1 MFDAI
6 KKYAV
11 FSGRAARKEYWLFV
25 LLFVISIVISLFL
38 DIALGTFDV
47 GSEIGLF
54 SGLVTLGL
62 VIPAVA
68 VAVRRLHDMNWSG
81 WWYLLAFVPFVSL
94 VLFVG
99 FMFRGTVGPNRF
111 GPDPLAEEASS

>member
-25 LLFVISIVISLFL
+25 LLFLMLYAISLVL
-38 DIALGTFDV
+38 DLIVGTFHAP
-47 GSEIGLF
+47 
-54 SGLVTLGL
+54 SGLGLLNSLVILGL
-62 VIPAVA
+62 VIPAIA
-68 VAVRRLHDMNWSG
+68 TTVRRLHDLNWSG
-81 WWYLLAFVPFVSL
+81 WWYLLTFIPFASL
-94 VLFVG
+94 VFFVA
-99 FMFRGTVGPNRF
+99 FIFRGTVGPNRF